1 MPSLNA
7 LHAWEKH
14 LSSALIMFVIFCSGC
29 CGPGNLYFLS
39 TYKRCSTTPNV
50 FFVTWVQYDEAVQTI
65 SLTKISHCRTFKRT
79 SNSLP
84 FVFATSC
91 CSMVISPTPSK
102 NTEINN
108 LLFDTIWSHLFT
120 IGNGLTPACKTGPTP
135 LQNVRCRTIRKAIF
149 PFIGLIFEM
158 KRKLT

>member
-102 NTEINN
+102 NTQKSTSCYLI
-108 LLFDTIWSHLFT
+108 LFDLIYSLLEMVSPQPAML
-120 IGNGLTPACKTGPTP
+120 GRRACKMSGAGP
-135 LQNVRCRTIRKAIF
+135 
-149 PFIGLIFEM
+149 FE
-158 KRKLT
+158 RPSFRSLA